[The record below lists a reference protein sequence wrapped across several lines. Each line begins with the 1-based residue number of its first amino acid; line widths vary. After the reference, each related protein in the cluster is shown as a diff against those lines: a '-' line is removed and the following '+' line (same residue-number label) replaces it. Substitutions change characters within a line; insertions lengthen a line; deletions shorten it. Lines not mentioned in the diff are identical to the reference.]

1 MLSNE
6 ETQRAEDVLHPG
18 QFAHIGVPDE
28 EAASGL
34 HIMQGRLMEFASRY
48 IAIEIDCPIK
58 DFLSSPDAG
67 ADIACAIVGDGG
79 VYRFTA
85 GFRSSTRLPEQMWFL
100 ERPETVSRVQMRR
113 FVRVPI
119 ELPLAVRLPG
129 GHGSLHTAK
138 DTTLVDI
145 SGGGLAFTNDDQ
157 VLLASNIA
165 IAIPEIPGFG
175 QLKAHALVKRC
186 TPITTPTGRTV
197 YHIGAEFEADDF
209 SHAEQER
216 LIQTVFELQ
225 RSYLQRGLRMPNIDH
240 THRSGGP
247 SPSQDAQDP
256 EKP

>member
-28 EAASGL
+28 EDASGL

-119 ELPLAVRLPG
+119 ELPLAGRPRQPAHGERNDARRHQRRRPRL
-129 GHGSLHTAK
+129 H
-138 DTTLVDI
+138 
-145 SGGGLAFTNDDQ
+145 
-157 VLLASNIA
+157 
-165 IAIPEIPGFG
+165 E
-175 QLKAHALVKRC
+175 
-186 TPITTPTGRTV
+186 
-197 YHIGAEFEADDF
+197 
-209 SHAEQER
+209 
-216 LIQTVFELQ
+216 
-225 RSYLQRGLRMPNIDH
+225 
-240 THRSGGP
+240 
-247 SPSQDAQDP
+247 
-256 EKP
+256 